1 MAGVSSGQINQQ
13 AWDLLRRGEEAQART
28 LLLNHLKR
36 QPRDAEANKTL
47 AMIHGAHDEN
57 ERAVFYLQRALAA
70 APADGQARFMLG
82 NVLMTM
88 RKHRDAAAAY
98 RECLK
103 IAPGDIASCD
113 GLGKCLISLGEHGEA
128 AKVFR
133 VAITAHPDNPDAY
146 GNMGV
151 ALAVIGKLD
160 EALAVAR
167 EGLARLPGNAAL
179 LEFLAFNMNYAE
191 GVDPIEHRR
200 VHDALGDAFARE
212 RGGAAETSGAG
223 GVSSVTGVTGPSS
236 VVHAPAS
243 TRDPHKRLRVGFL
256 SGDYSLH
263 ACALFLKAPLLNF
276 DRTRIEPVCISTSD
290 KNDGGDAPFRAACEW
305 HSLHSADPG
314 AVAAHL
320 AGLGLDILVDCSGL
334 SEGHRLRALTPRVAP
349 VQATWLG
356 YPNTTGLP
364 TMDYRIVDAH
374 TDPPGS
380 ETHCRERL
388 TRVDG
393 CFLCFTP
400 DERAPLPPPTPAMQD
415 AGAPVVFGSFNRLS
429 KVTAGTLDAW
439 CGVLRAVEGSTMLLK
454 LQILSPTLQ
463 KELRAEFARR
473 GVDPARLIAVEFVK
487 THSEHLGTYARM
499 DIALDAFPYN
509 GTTTTCEAAWMG
521 VPVITLEGST
531 HRSRVGVSLLHALG
545 LPELIAHSTDEYISI
560 AAGLAADRARLTELK
575 RGMRERMQQSPLCD
589 APGYA
594 VRFEKVLRGMWQG
607 A

>member
-1 MAGVSSGQINQQ
+1 MGGVSSGQINQQ
-13 AWDLLRRGEEAQART
+13 AWDLLRRGEEGQART

-47 AMIHGAHDEN
+47 AMIHGAHDEH

-70 APADGQARFMLG
+70 APHDGQARFMLG
-82 NVLMTM
+82 NVLMSM
-88 RKHRDAAAAY
+88 RKHRESAAAY

-113 GLGKCLISLGEHGEA
+113 GLGKCLISLGEHAEA
-128 AKVFR
+128 VKVFR
-133 VAITAHPDNPDAY
+133 RAIEAHPDNPDAY

-151 ALAVIGKLD
+151 ALSMIGKLD
-160 EALAVAR
+160 DALAVAR

-212 RGGAAETSGAG
+212 RPAA
-223 GVSSVTGVTGPSS
+223 GPRFDGS
-236 VVHAPAS
+236 
-243 TRDPHKRLRVGFL
+243 RDPDKRLRVGFL

-276 DRTRIEPVCISTSD
+276 DRARVEPVCISTSD

-305 HSLHSADPG
+305 HSLPTSDPAG
-314 AVAAHL
+314 VAAHL

-374 TDPPGS
+374 TDPAGS
-380 ETHCRERL
+380 EPHCRERL
-388 TRVDG
+388 ARVEG

-400 DERAPLPPPTPAMQD
+400 DAGAPEPAPTRAMQD
-415 AGAPVVFGSFNRLS
+415 PHAPVVFGSFNRLS

-463 KELRAEFARR
+463 KELRDEFARR
-473 GVDPARLIAVEFVK
+473 GVDPARLVAVEFVK
-487 THSEHLGTYARM
+487 THSEHLGTYAKM
-499 DIALDAFPYN
+499 DIALDAFPYH

-521 VPVITLEGST
+521 VPVVTLEGNT

-545 LPELIAHSTDEYISI
+545 LPELIARGRDEYISI
-560 AAGLAADRARLTELK
+560 AAGLASDRVRLAALK
-575 RGMRERMQQSPLCD
+575 AGLRERMRASPLCD
-589 APGYA
+589 AQGYA
-594 VRFEKVLRGMWQG
+594 ARFERVLRDMWRG
-607 A
+607 G